1 MVNRHKR
8 KSTRQTFRSILNKVA
23 PENAN
28 KLMRRARIANQL
40 AKSLHGR
47 SRVRAYAVK
56 TRAVLGLT
64 VGFPDRIRI
73 CIDFKTP
80 GFLLVKAPT
89 VYFGLHVPAGIF
101 EQVEPCSDFRQK
113 WRPSPKFAKIK
124 PFDHPGFG
132 VIRSARQA

>member
-89 VYFGLHVPAGIF
+89 VYFGLHVPAVSLNRLNRALISGRNGDRALN
-101 EQVEPCSDFRQK
+101 SLR
-113 WRPSPKFAKIK
+113 
-124 PFDHPGFG
+124 
-132 VIRSARQA
+132 

>member
-1 MVNRHKR
+1 MVNRHKQ
-8 KSTRQTFRSILNKVA
+8 KSTRQTFRSIMNKVA

-28 KLMRRARIANQL
+28 KLMRRARTANQL

-64 VGFPDRIRI
+64 AGFPDRIRI
-73 CIDFKTP
+73 CIDFNTP
-80 GFLLVKAPT
+80 GFLLVKAPA

-101 EQVEPCSDFRQK
+101 EQVEPRSDFQK
-113 WRPSPKFAKIK
+113 KWQPSPEFAKIRS
-124 PFDHPGFG
+124 FDHPGFG

>member
-1 MVNRHKR
+1 
-8 KSTRQTFRSILNKVA
+8 
-23 PENAN
+23 
-28 KLMRRARIANQL
+28 MRRARTANQL

-73 CIDFKTP
+73 YIDFKTP

-89 VYFGLHVPAGIF
+89 VYFGLHIPAVSLNRLNRALISGGNGDRDLN
-101 EQVEPCSDFRQK
+101 SLR
-113 WRPSPKFAKIK
+113 
-124 PFDHPGFG
+124 
-132 VIRSARQA
+132 